1 MKKSVLSIV
10 LTVVMLFSLTAT
22 VWGSAWPVVDSGYC
36 GYWDDNYEDRENITW
51 QLMKDGTLEFFGE
64 GYMEDFSYNR
74 VPWKDYA
81 DQIKEVVIYGPQ
93 DDLKSCIFSI
103 SSYAFIGCKN
113 LTKVTIPH
121 TVVEIGED
129 AFGSCKSLTEITLP
143 DSIEKMGYGVF
154 GSSGLKRIRLPEKLT
169 TLPYGTFS
177 GCADLESVDFPA
189 GLTEIKDR
197 AFEKSGLVRI
207 ELPDTVTTMGLDVF
221 SKCPNLEFVK
231 LPRNLEVIET
241 GMFEKCAK
249 LQSVVFPENVKVIG
263 RLAFMWCDEL
273 QNFTLPESVET
284 IGLQAFIDCE
294 SLTEVT
300 IPANV
305 TTIEQNSFS
314 GCGKLRAIYVAE
326 GNQAYQS
333 VDGVLMTKDGTMVH
347 TCPGAKEG
355 TFVIPNGVT
364 TIASL
369 AFFDCQNLKRL
380 VIPATL
386 TTINER
392 GFDFCDNLLS
402 FYFSGAAP
410 EEELLKK
417 MDISSDAT
425 LYYLEG
431 QPGWTSPTYLGYK
444 TALWDGSSKLPG
456 TLPAGDT
463 NGDGRVGVE
472 DVQQLYGYLTGQ
484 NTITIAEKMAADVN
498 NDDEV
503 DVYDLQLLYE
513 RLAQGTTL

>member
-36 GYWDDNYEDRENITW
+36 GYWDDNYRDRENMTW

-93 DDLKSCIFSI
+93 DELKSCILSI
-103 SSYAFIGCKN
+103 GRYAFSGCKN
-113 LTKVTIPH
+113 LKKISIP
-121 TVVEIGED
+121 VSVEIIGLA
-129 AFGSCKSLTEITLP
+129 AFSGSGIESIHLP
-143 DSIEKMGYGVF
+143 AN
-154 GSSGLKRIRLPEKLT
+154 LKTIST
-169 TLPYGTFS
+169 AAFS
-177 GCADLESVDFPA
+177 GCTNLKSVEFPA
-189 GLTEIKDR
+189 GLTKIENM
-197 AFEKSGLVRI
+197 AFEKSGLIRM
-207 ELPDTVTTMGLDVF
+207 ELPDTVTTMGSGVF
-221 SKCPNLEFVK
+221 SECPNLEFVK
-231 LPRNLEVIET
+231 LPRNLEIIELS
-241 GMFEKCAK
+241 MFEKCAK

-263 RLAFMWCDEL
+263 RWAFMWCDEL

-305 TTIEQNSFS
+305 TIIEQNSFS

-326 GNQAYQS
+326 GNPAYQS

-431 QPGWTSPTYLGYK
+431 QSGWTSPTYLGYK

-456 TLPAGDT
+456 TLPAGDA

-484 NTITIAEKMAADVN
+484 NTITITEKMAADVN
-498 NDDEV
+498 NDGEV

-513 RLAQGTTL
+513 CLAQGTTL

>member
-36 GYWDDNYEDRENITW
+36 GYWDDNYSDRKNMTW

-64 GYMEDFSYNR
+64 GYMEDFSYYS
-74 VPWKDYA
+74 VPWKDYV

-93 DDLKSCIFSI
+93 DELKSCIFSI
-103 SSYAFIGCKN
+103 GRYAFSGCKN
-113 LTKVTIPH
+113 LKKISIP
-121 TVVEIGED
+121 VSVEIIGLA
-129 AFGSCKSLTEITLP
+129 AFSGSGIESIHLP
-143 DSIEKMGYGVF
+143 AN
-154 GSSGLKRIRLPEKLT
+154 LKTIST
-169 TLPYGTFS
+169 AAFS
-177 GCADLESVDFPA
+177 GCTNLKSVEFPEALTKIES
-189 GLTEIKDR
+189 R
-197 AFEKSGLVRI
+197 AFEKSGLVRM
-207 ELPDTVTTMGLDVF
+207 ELPDTVTTMGSDVF
-221 SKCPNLEFVK
+221 SECPNLEFVK
-231 LPRNLEVIET
+231 LPRNLEVIEMS
-241 GMFEKCAK
+241 MFKKCAK
-249 LQSVVFPENVKVIG
+249 LQSVVFPENVKVIE

-305 TTIEQNSFS
+305 TIIEQNSFS

-326 GNQAYQS
+326 GNPAYQS

-402 FYFSGAAP
+402 FYFSGAAL

-431 QPGWTSPTYLGYK
+431 QSGWTSPTYLGYK
-444 TALWDGSSKLPG
+444 TALWDGSSQLPG
-456 TLPAGDT
+456 TLPAGDA

-498 NDDEV
+498 NDGEV

>member
-36 GYWDDNYEDRENITW
+36 GYWDDNYSDRKNMTW

-64 GYMEDFSYNR
+64 GYMEDFSYYS
-74 VPWKDYA
+74 VPWKDYV

-93 DDLKSCIFSI
+93 DELKSCIFSI
-103 SSYAFIGCKN
+103 GRYAFSGCKN
-113 LTKVTIPH
+113 LKKISIP
-121 TVVEIGED
+121 VSVEIIGLA
-129 AFGSCKSLTEITLP
+129 AFSGSGIESIHLP
-143 DSIEKMGYGVF
+143 ANLKTI
-154 GSSGLKRIRLPEKLT
+154 SSAA
-169 TLPYGTFS
+169 FS
-177 GCADLESVDFPA
+177 GCTNLKSVEFPA
-189 GLTEIKDR
+189 GLTKIENM
-197 AFEKSGLVRI
+197 AFEKSGLIRM
-207 ELPDTVTTMGLDVF
+207 ELPDTVTTMGSGVF
-221 SKCPNLEFVK
+221 SECPNLEFVK
-231 LPRNLEVIET
+231 LPRNLEVIEMS
-241 GMFEKCAK
+241 MFKKCAK

-263 RLAFMWCDEL
+263 RWAFMWCDEL

-305 TTIEQNSFS
+305 TIIEQNSFS

-326 GNQAYQS
+326 GNPAYQS

-392 GFDFCDNLLS
+392 GFDFCYNLLS

-417 MDISSDAT
+417 MDISRDAT

-431 QPGWTSPTYLGYK
+431 QSGWTSPTYLGYK

-456 TLPAGDT
+456 TLPAGDA

-498 NDDEV
+498 NDGEV

>member
-36 GYWDDNYEDRENITW
+36 GYWDDNYSDRKNMTW

-64 GYMEDFSYNR
+64 GYMEDFSYYS
-74 VPWKDYA
+74 VPWKDYV

-93 DDLKSCIFSI
+93 DELKSCILSI
-103 SSYAFIGCKN
+103 GRYAFSGCKN
-113 LTKVTIPH
+113 LKKISIP
-121 TVVEIGED
+121 VSVEIIGLA
-129 AFGSCKSLTEITLP
+129 AFSGSGIESIHLP
-143 DSIEKMGYGVF
+143 AN
-154 GSSGLKRIRLPEKLT
+154 LKTIST
-169 TLPYGTFS
+169 AAFS
-177 GCADLESVDFPA
+177 GCTNLKSVEFPEALTKIES
-189 GLTEIKDR
+189 R
-197 AFEKSGLVRI
+197 AFEKSGLVRM
-207 ELPDTVTTMGLDVF
+207 ELPDTVTTMGSGVF
-221 SKCPNLEFVK
+221 SECPNLEFVK
-231 LPRNLEVIET
+231 LPRNLEIIELS
-241 GMFEKCAK
+241 MFEKCAK

-263 RLAFMWCDEL
+263 RWAFMWCDEL

-305 TTIEQNSFS
+305 TIIEQNSFS

-326 GNQAYQS
+326 GNPAYQS

-431 QPGWTSPTYLGYK
+431 QSGWTSPTYLGYK
-444 TALWDGSSKLPG
+444 TALWDGSSQLPG
-456 TLPAGDT
+456 TLPAGDA

-484 NTITIAEKMAADVN
+484 NTITITEKMAADVN
-498 NDDEV
+498 NDGEV

-513 RLAQGTTL
+513 CLAQGTTL

>member
-36 GYWDDNYEDRENITW
+36 GYWDDNYRDRENMTW

-93 DDLKSCIFSI
+93 DELKSCILSI
-103 SSYAFIGCKN
+103 GRYAFSGCKN
-113 LTKVTIPH
+113 LKKISIP
-121 TVVEIGED
+121 VSVEIIGLA
-129 AFGSCKSLTEITLP
+129 AFSGSGIESIHLP
-143 DSIEKMGYGVF
+143 AN
-154 GSSGLKRIRLPEKLT
+154 LKTIST
-169 TLPYGTFS
+169 AAFS
-177 GCADLESVDFPA
+177 GCTNLKSVEFPA
-189 GLTEIKDR
+189 GLTKIENM
-197 AFEKSGLVRI
+197 AFEKSGLIRM
-207 ELPDTVTTMGLDVF
+207 ELPDTVTTMGSGVF
-221 SKCPNLEFVK
+221 SECPNLEFVK
-231 LPRNLEVIET
+231 LPRNLEIIELS
-241 GMFEKCAK
+241 MFEKCAK

-263 RLAFMWCDEL
+263 RWAFMWCDEL

-305 TTIEQNSFS
+305 TIIEQNSFS

-326 GNQAYQS
+326 GNPAYQS

-431 QPGWTSPTYLGYK
+431 QSGWTSPTYLGYK

-456 TLPAGDT
+456 TLPAGDA

-498 NDDEV
+498 NDGEV

>member
-36 GYWDDNYEDRENITW
+36 GYWDDNYSDRKNMTW

-93 DDLKSCIFSI
+93 DDLESCILSI
-103 SSYAFIGCKN
+103 GRYAFSGCKN
-113 LTKVTIPH
+113 LKKISIP
-121 TVVEIGED
+121 VSVEIIGLA
-129 AFGSCKSLTEITLP
+129 AFSGSGIERIHLP
-143 DSIEKMGYGVF
+143 AN
-154 GSSGLKRIRLPEKLT
+154 LKTIST
-169 TLPYGTFS
+169 AAFS
-177 GCADLESVDFPA
+177 GCTNLKSVEFPA
-189 GLTEIKDR
+189 GLTEIESR
-197 AFEKSGLVRI
+197 AFSKSGLVRI
-207 ELPDTVTTMGLDVF
+207 ELPDTVTTMESDVF
-221 SKCPNLEFVK
+221 SECPNLEFVK
-231 LPRNLEVIET
+231 LPRNLEVIEMS
-241 GMFEKCAK
+241 MFKKCAK

-305 TTIEQNSFS
+305 TIIEQNSFS

-326 GNQAYQS
+326 GNPAYQS

-417 MDISSDAT
+417 MDISRDAT

-431 QPGWTSPTYLGYK
+431 QSGWTSPTYLGYK

-456 TLPAGDT
+456 TLPAGDA

-484 NTITIAEKMAADVN
+484 NTITITEKMAADVN
-498 NDDEV
+498 NDGEV

>member
-36 GYWDDNYEDRENITW
+36 GYWDDNYSDRKNMTW

-93 DDLKSCIFSI
+93 DDLESCILSI
-103 SSYAFIGCKN
+103 GRYAFSGCKN
-113 LTKVTIPH
+113 LKKISIP
-121 TVVEIGED
+121 VSVEIIGLA
-129 AFGSCKSLTEITLP
+129 AFSGSGIESIHLP
-143 DSIEKMGYGVF
+143 AN
-154 GSSGLKRIRLPEKLT
+154 LKTIST
-169 TLPYGTFS
+169 AAFS
-177 GCADLESVDFPA
+177 GCTNLKSVEFPEALTKIES
-189 GLTEIKDR
+189 R
-197 AFEKSGLVRI
+197 AFEKSGLIRM
-207 ELPDTVTTMGLDVF
+207 ELPDTVTTMGSGVF
-221 SKCPNLEFVK
+221 SECPNLEFVK
-231 LPRNLEVIET
+231 LPRNLEVIEMS
-241 GMFEKCAK
+241 MFKKCAK

-263 RLAFMWCDEL
+263 RWAFMWCDEL

-305 TTIEQNSFS
+305 TIIEQNSFS

-431 QPGWTSPTYLGYK
+431 QSGWTSPTYLGYK

-456 TLPAGDT
+456 TLPAGDA

-498 NDDEV
+498 NDGEV

>member
-36 GYWDDNYEDRENITW
+36 GYWDDNYRDRENMTW

-74 VPWKDYA
+74 VPWKDYV

-93 DDLKSCIFSI
+93 DELKSCILSI
-103 SSYAFIGCKN
+103 GRYAFSGCKN
-113 LTKVTIPH
+113 LKKISIP
-121 TVVEIGED
+121 VSVEIIGLA
-129 AFGSCKSLTEITLP
+129 AFSGSGIESIHLP
-143 DSIEKMGYGVF
+143 ANLKTI
-154 GSSGLKRIRLPEKLT
+154 SSAA
-169 TLPYGTFS
+169 FS
-177 GCADLESVDFPA
+177 GCTNLKSVEFPA
-189 GLTEIKDR
+189 GLTKIENM
-197 AFEKSGLVRI
+197 AFEKSGLIRM
-207 ELPDTVTTMGLDVF
+207 ELPDTVTTMGSGVF
-221 SKCPNLEFVK
+221 SECPNLEFVK
-231 LPRNLEVIET
+231 LPRNLEVIEMS
-241 GMFEKCAK
+241 MFKKCAK

-263 RLAFMWCDEL
+263 RWAFMWCDEL

-326 GNQAYQS
+326 GNPAYQS

-392 GFDFCDNLLS
+392 GFDFCYNLLS

-417 MDISSDAT
+417 MDISRDAT

-431 QPGWTSPTYLGYK
+431 QSGWTSPTYLGYK

-456 TLPAGDT
+456 TLPAGDA

-484 NTITIAEKMAADVN
+484 NTITITEKMAADVN
-498 NDDEV
+498 NDGEV

>member
-36 GYWDDNYEDRENITW
+36 GYWDDNYSDRKNMTW

-64 GYMEDFSYNR
+64 GYMEDFSYYS
-74 VPWKDYA
+74 VPWKDYV

-93 DDLKSCIFSI
+93 AELKSCIFSI
-103 SSYAFIGCKN
+103 GRYAFSGCKN
-113 LTKVTIPH
+113 LKKISIP
-121 TVVEIGED
+121 VSVEIIGLA
-129 AFGSCKSLTEITLP
+129 AFSGSGIESIHLP
-143 DSIEKMGYGVF
+143 ANLKTI
-154 GSSGLKRIRLPEKLT
+154 SSAA
-169 TLPYGTFS
+169 FS
-177 GCADLESVDFPA
+177 GCTNLKSVEFPA
-189 GLTEIKDR
+189 GLTKIENM
-197 AFEKSGLVRI
+197 AFEKSGLIRM
-207 ELPDTVTTMGLDVF
+207 ELPDTVTTMGSGVF
-221 SKCPNLEFVK
+221 SECPNLEFVK
-231 LPRNLEVIET
+231 LPRNLEVIEMS
-241 GMFEKCAK
+241 MFKKCAK

-263 RLAFMWCDEL
+263 RWAFMWCDEL

-326 GNQAYQS
+326 GNPAYQS

-392 GFDFCDNLLS
+392 GFDFCYNLLS

-417 MDISSDAT
+417 MDISRDAT

-431 QPGWTSPTYLGYK
+431 QSGWTSPTYLGYK

-456 TLPAGDT
+456 TLPAGDA

-498 NDDEV
+498 NDGEV

>member
-10 LTVVMLFSLTAT
+10 LTVVMLFSLSAT

-36 GYWDDNYEDRENITW
+36 GYWDDNYSDRKNMTW

-64 GYMEDFSYNR
+64 GYMEDFSYYS
-74 VPWKDYA
+74 VPWKDYV

-93 DDLKSCIFSI
+93 DELKSCIFSI
-103 SSYAFIGCKN
+103 GRYAFSGCKN
-113 LTKVTIPH
+113 LKKISIP
-121 TVVEIGED
+121 VSVEIIGLA
-129 AFGSCKSLTEITLP
+129 AFSGSGIESIHLP
-143 DSIEKMGYGVF
+143 AN
-154 GSSGLKRIRLPEKLT
+154 LKTIST
-169 TLPYGTFS
+169 AAFS
-177 GCADLESVDFPA
+177 GCTNLKSVEFPEALTKIES
-189 GLTEIKDR
+189 R
-197 AFEKSGLVRI
+197 AFEKSGLIRM
-207 ELPDTVTTMGLDVF
+207 ELPDTVTTMGSGVF
-221 SKCPNLEFVK
+221 SECPNLEFVK
-231 LPRNLEVIET
+231 LPRNLEIIELS
-241 GMFEKCAK
+241 MFEKCAK

-263 RLAFMWCDEL
+263 RWAFMWCDEL

-300 IPANV
+300 IPAKV
-305 TTIEQNSFS
+305 TKIEQNSFS

-392 GFDFCDNLLS
+392 GFDSCDNLLS

-431 QPGWTSPTYLGYK
+431 QSGWTSPTYLGYK

-456 TLPAGDT
+456 TLPAGDA

-484 NTITIAEKMAADVN
+484 NTITITEKMAADVN
-498 NDDEV
+498 NDGEV

>member
-36 GYWDDNYEDRENITW
+36 GYWDDNYSDRKNMTW

-74 VPWKDYA
+74 VPWKDYV

-93 DDLKSCIFSI
+93 DELKSCILSI
-103 SSYAFIGCKN
+103 GRYAFSGCKN
-113 LTKVTIPH
+113 LKKISIP
-121 TVVEIGED
+121 VSVEIIGLA
-129 AFGSCKSLTEITLP
+129 AFSGSGIESIHLP
-143 DSIEKMGYGVF
+143 AN
-154 GSSGLKRIRLPEKLT
+154 LKTIST
-169 TLPYGTFS
+169 AAFS
-177 GCADLESVDFPA
+177 GCTNLKSVEFPA
-189 GLTEIKDR
+189 GLTKIENM
-197 AFEKSGLVRI
+197 AFEKSGLIRM
-207 ELPDTVTTMGLDVF
+207 ELPDTVTTMGSGVF
-221 SKCPNLEFVK
+221 SECPNLEFVK
-231 LPRNLEVIET
+231 LPRNLEVIEMS
-241 GMFEKCAK
+241 MFKKCAK

-305 TTIEQNSFS
+305 TIIEQNSFS

-326 GNQAYQS
+326 GNPAYQS

-431 QPGWTSPTYLGYK
+431 QSGWTSPTYLGYK

-456 TLPAGDT
+456 TLPAGDA

-513 RLAQGTTL
+513 CLAQGTTL

>member
-36 GYWDDNYEDRENITW
+36 GYWDDNYSDRKNMTW

-93 DDLKSCIFSI
+93 DDLESCILSI
-103 SSYAFIGCKN
+103 GRYAFSGCKN
-113 LTKVTIPH
+113 LKKISIP
-121 TVVEIGED
+121 VSVEIIGLA
-129 AFGSCKSLTEITLP
+129 AFSGSGIESIHLP
-143 DSIEKMGYGVF
+143 AN
-154 GSSGLKRIRLPEKLT
+154 LKTIST
-169 TLPYGTFS
+169 AAFS
-177 GCADLESVDFPA
+177 GCTNLKSVEFPA
-189 GLTEIKDR
+189 GLTKIENM
-197 AFEKSGLVRI
+197 AFEKSGLIRM
-207 ELPDTVTTMGLDVF
+207 ELPDTVITMGSGVF
-221 SKCPNLEFVK
+221 SECPNLEFVK
-231 LPRNLEVIET
+231 LPRNLEIIELS
-241 GMFEKCAK
+241 MFEKCAK

-263 RLAFMWCDEL
+263 RWAFMWCDEL

-305 TTIEQNSFS
+305 TIIEQNSFS

-326 GNQAYQS
+326 SNPAYQS

-431 QPGWTSPTYLGYK
+431 QSGWTSPTYLGYK

-456 TLPAGDT
+456 TLPAGDA

-498 NDDEV
+498 NDGEV

>member
-36 GYWDDNYEDRENITW
+36 GYWDDNYRDRENMTW

-93 DDLKSCIFSI
+93 DDLESCILSI
-103 SSYAFIGCKN
+103 GRYAFSGWKN
-113 LTKVTIPH
+113 LKKISIP
-121 TVVEIGED
+121 VSVEIIGLA
-129 AFGSCKSLTEITLP
+129 AFSGSGIESIHLP
-143 DSIEKMGYGVF
+143 AN
-154 GSSGLKRIRLPEKLT
+154 LKTIST
-169 TLPYGTFS
+169 AAFS
-177 GCADLESVDFPA
+177 GCTNLKSVEFPA
-189 GLTEIKDR
+189 GLTKIENM
-197 AFEKSGLVRI
+197 AFEKSGLIRM
-207 ELPDTVTTMGLDVF
+207 ELPDTVTTMGSGVF
-221 SKCPNLEFVK
+221 SECPNLEFVK
-231 LPRNLEVIET
+231 LPRNLEVIEMS
-241 GMFEKCAK
+241 MFKKCAK

-263 RLAFMWCDEL
+263 RWAFMWCDEL

-305 TTIEQNSFS
+305 TIIEQNSFS

-326 GNQAYQS
+326 GNPAYQS

-431 QPGWTSPTYLGYK
+431 QSGWTSPTYLGYK

-456 TLPAGDT
+456 TLPAGDA

-484 NTITIAEKMAADVN
+484 NTITITEKMAADVN
-498 NDDEV
+498 NDGEV

-513 RLAQGTTL
+513 CLAQGTTL

>member
-36 GYWDDNYEDRENITW
+36 GYWDDNYSDRKNMTW

-74 VPWKDYA
+74 VPWKDYV

-93 DDLKSCIFSI
+93 DELKSCILSI
-103 SSYAFIGCKN
+103 GRYAFSGCKN
-113 LTKVTIPH
+113 LKKISIP
-121 TVVEIGED
+121 VSVEIIGLA
-129 AFGSCKSLTEITLP
+129 AFSGSGIESIHLP
-143 DSIEKMGYGVF
+143 AN
-154 GSSGLKRIRLPEKLT
+154 LKTIST
-169 TLPYGTFS
+169 AAFS
-177 GCADLESVDFPA
+177 GCTNLKSVEFPA
-189 GLTEIKDR
+189 GLTKIENM
-197 AFEKSGLVRI
+197 AFEKSGLIRM
-207 ELPDTVTTMGLDVF
+207 ELPDTVTTMGSGVF
-221 SKCPNLEFVK
+221 SECPNLEFVK
-231 LPRNLEVIET
+231 LPRNLEVIEMS
-241 GMFEKCAK
+241 MFKKCAK

-263 RLAFMWCDEL
+263 RWAFMWCDEL

-326 GNQAYQS
+326 GNPAYQS

-417 MDISSDAT
+417 MDISRDAT

-431 QPGWTSPTYLGYK
+431 QSGWTSPTYLGYK

-456 TLPAGDT
+456 TLPAGDA

-484 NTITIAEKMAADVN
+484 NTITITEKMAADVN

>member
-36 GYWDDNYEDRENITW
+36 GYWDDNYSDRKNMTW

-74 VPWKDYA
+74 VPWKDYV

-93 DDLKSCIFSI
+93 DELKSCILSI
-103 SSYAFIGCKN
+103 GRYAFSGCKN
-113 LTKVTIPH
+113 LKKISIP
-121 TVVEIGED
+121 VSVEIIGLA
-129 AFGSCKSLTEITLP
+129 AFSGSGIESIHLP
-143 DSIEKMGYGVF
+143 AN
-154 GSSGLKRIRLPEKLT
+154 LKTIST
-169 TLPYGTFS
+169 AAFS
-177 GCADLESVDFPA
+177 GCTNLKSVEFPA
-189 GLTEIKDR
+189 GLTKIENM
-197 AFEKSGLVRI
+197 AFEKSGLIRM
-207 ELPDTVTTMGLDVF
+207 ELPDTVTTMGSGVF
-221 SKCPNLEFVK
+221 SECPNLEFVK
-231 LPRNLEVIET
+231 LPRNLEVIEMS
-241 GMFEKCAK
+241 MFKKCAK

-263 RLAFMWCDEL
+263 RWAFMWCDEL

-305 TTIEQNSFS
+305 TIIEQNSFS

-326 GNQAYQS
+326 GNPAYQS

-431 QPGWTSPTYLGYK
+431 QSGWTSPTYLGYK
-444 TALWDGSSKLPG
+444 TALWDGSSQLPG
-456 TLPAGDT
+456 TLPAGDA

-484 NTITIAEKMAADVN
+484 NTITITEKMAADVN
-498 NDDEV
+498 NDGEV

>member
-36 GYWDDNYEDRENITW
+36 GYWDDNYSDRKNMTW

-64 GYMEDFSYNR
+64 GYMEDFSYYS
-74 VPWKDYA
+74 VPWKDYV

-103 SSYAFIGCKN
+103 SSYAFSGCKN
-113 LTKVTIPH
+113 LKKISIP
-121 TVVEIGED
+121 VSVEIIGLA
-129 AFGSCKSLTEITLP
+129 AFSGSGIESIHLP
-143 DSIEKMGYGVF
+143 AN
-154 GSSGLKRIRLPEKLT
+154 LKTIST
-169 TLPYGTFS
+169 AAFS
-177 GCADLESVDFPA
+177 GCTNLKSVEFPEALTKIES
-189 GLTEIKDR
+189 R
-197 AFEKSGLVRI
+197 AFSKSGLVRI
-207 ELPDTVTTMGLDVF
+207 ELPDTVTTMGSDVF
-221 SKCPNLEFVK
+221 SECPNLEFVK
-231 LPRNLEVIET
+231 LPRNLEVIEMS
-241 GMFEKCAK
+241 MFKKCAK

-263 RLAFMWCDEL
+263 RWAFMWCDEL

-305 TTIEQNSFS
+305 TIIEQNSFS

-326 GNQAYQS
+326 GNPAYQS

-369 AFFDCQNLKRL
+369 AFFDCRNLKRL

-431 QPGWTSPTYLGYK
+431 QSGWTSPTYLGYK

-498 NDDEV
+498 NDGEV

>member
-36 GYWDDNYEDRENITW
+36 GYWDDNYSDRKNMTW

-64 GYMEDFSYNR
+64 GYMEDFSYYS
-74 VPWKDYA
+74 VPWKDYV

-93 DDLKSCIFSI
+93 DELESCIFSI
-103 SSYAFIGCKN
+103 GRYAFSGCKN
-113 LTKVTIPH
+113 LKKISIP
-121 TVVEIGED
+121 VSVEIIGLA
-129 AFGSCKSLTEITLP
+129 AFSGSGIESIHLP
-143 DSIEKMGYGVF
+143 AN
-154 GSSGLKRIRLPEKLT
+154 LKTIST
-169 TLPYGTFS
+169 AAFS
-177 GCADLESVDFPA
+177 GCTNLKSVEFPEALTKIES
-189 GLTEIKDR
+189 R
-197 AFEKSGLVRI
+197 AFEKSGLVRM
-207 ELPDTVTTMGLDVF
+207 ELPDTVTTMGSDVF
-221 SKCPNLEFVK
+221 SECPNLEFVK
-231 LPRNLEVIET
+231 LPRNLEVIEMS
-241 GMFEKCAK
+241 MFKKCAK

-263 RLAFMWCDEL
+263 RWAFMWCDEL

-305 TTIEQNSFS
+305 TIIEQNSFS

-326 GNQAYQS
+326 GNPAYQS

-431 QPGWTSPTYLGYK
+431 QSGWTSPTYLGYK

-456 TLPAGDT
+456 TLPAGDA
-463 NGDGRVGVE
+463 NGNGRVGVE

>member
-36 GYWDDNYEDRENITW
+36 GYWDDNYSDRKNMTW

-64 GYMEDFSYNR
+64 GYMEDFSYYS
-74 VPWKDYA
+74 VPWKDYV
-81 DQIKEVVIYGPQ
+81 DQIKEVVIYGLQ
-93 DDLKSCIFSI
+93 DELKSCILSI
-103 SSYAFIGCKN
+103 GRYAFSGCKN
-113 LTKVTIPH
+113 LKKISIP
-121 TVVEIGED
+121 VSVEIIGFA
-129 AFGSCKSLTEITLP
+129 AFSGSGIESIHLP
-143 DSIEKMGYGVF
+143 AN
-154 GSSGLKRIRLPEKLT
+154 LKTIST
-169 TLPYGTFS
+169 AAFS
-177 GCADLESVDFPA
+177 GCTNLKSVEFPEALTKIES
-189 GLTEIKDR
+189 R
-197 AFEKSGLVRI
+197 AFEKSGLVRM
-207 ELPDTVTTMGLDVF
+207 ELPDTVTTMGSDVF
-221 SKCPNLEFVK
+221 SECPNLEFVK
-231 LPRNLEVIET
+231 LPRNLEVIEMS
-241 GMFEKCAK
+241 MFKKCAK

-263 RLAFMWCDEL
+263 RWAFMWCDEL

-305 TTIEQNSFS
+305 TIIEQNSFS

-326 GNQAYQS
+326 GNPAYQS

-431 QPGWTSPTYLGYK
+431 QSGWTSPTYLGYK

-456 TLPAGDT
+456 TLPAGDA

-498 NDDEV
+498 NDGEV

-513 RLAQGTTL
+513 YLAQGTTL

>member
-36 GYWDDNYEDRENITW
+36 GYWDDNYSDRKNMTW

-74 VPWKDYA
+74 VPWKDYV

-103 SSYAFIGCKN
+103 SSYAFSGCKN
-113 LTKVTIPH
+113 LKKISIP
-121 TVVEIGED
+121 VSVEIIGFA
-129 AFGSCKSLTEITLP
+129 AFSGSGIESIHLP
-143 DSIEKMGYGVF
+143 AN
-154 GSSGLKRIRLPEKLT
+154 LKTIST
-169 TLPYGTFS
+169 AAFS
-177 GCADLESVDFPA
+177 GCTNLKSVEFPEALTKIES
-189 GLTEIKDR
+189 R
-197 AFEKSGLVRI
+197 AFEKSGLVRM
-207 ELPDTVTTMGLDVF
+207 ELPDTVTTMGSDVF
-221 SKCPNLEFVK
+221 SECPNLEFVK
-231 LPRNLEVIET
+231 LPRNLEVIEMS
-241 GMFEKCAK
+241 MFKKCAK

-305 TTIEQNSFS
+305 TIIEQNSFS

-431 QPGWTSPTYLGYK
+431 QSGWTSPTYLGYK
-444 TALWDGSSKLPG
+444 TALWDGSSQLPG
-456 TLPAGDT
+456 TLPAGDA

-484 NTITIAEKMAADVN
+484 NTITITEKMAADVN
-498 NDDEV
+498 NDGEV

>member
-36 GYWDDNYEDRENITW
+36 GYWDDNYSDRKNMTW

-74 VPWKDYA
+74 VPWKDYV

-93 DDLKSCIFSI
+93 DELKSCILSI
-103 SSYAFIGCKN
+103 GRYAFSGCKN
-113 LTKVTIPH
+113 LKKISIP
-121 TVVEIGED
+121 VSVEIIGLA
-129 AFGSCKSLTEITLP
+129 AFSGSGIESIHLP
-143 DSIEKMGYGVF
+143 AN
-154 GSSGLKRIRLPEKLT
+154 LKTIST
-169 TLPYGTFS
+169 AAFS
-177 GCADLESVDFPA
+177 GCTNLKSVEFPA
-189 GLTEIKDR
+189 GLTKIENM
-197 AFEKSGLVRI
+197 AFEKSGLIRM
-207 ELPDTVTTMGLDVF
+207 ELPDTVTTMGSGVF
-221 SKCPNLEFVK
+221 SECPNLEFVK
-231 LPRNLEVIET
+231 LPRNLEIIELS
-241 GMFEKCAK
+241 MFEKCAK

-263 RLAFMWCDEL
+263 RWAFMWCDEL

-305 TTIEQNSFS
+305 TIIEQNSFS

-326 GNQAYQS
+326 GNPAYQS

-431 QPGWTSPTYLGYK
+431 QSGWTSPTYLGYK
-444 TALWDGSSKLPG
+444 TALWDGSSQLPG
-456 TLPAGDT
+456 TLPAGDA

-498 NDDEV
+498 NDGEV

>member
-36 GYWDDNYEDRENITW
+36 GYWDDNYSDRKNMTW

-64 GYMEDFSYNR
+64 GYMEDFSYYS
-74 VPWKDYA
+74 VPWKDYV

-93 DDLKSCIFSI
+93 DELKSCIFSI
-103 SSYAFIGCKN
+103 GSYAFSGCKN
-113 LTKVTIPH
+113 LKKISIP
-121 TVVEIGED
+121 VSVEIIGLA
-129 AFGSCKSLTEITLP
+129 AFSGSGIESIHLP
-143 DSIEKMGYGVF
+143 AN
-154 GSSGLKRIRLPEKLT
+154 LKTIST
-169 TLPYGTFS
+169 AAFS
-177 GCADLESVDFPA
+177 GCTNLKSVEFPEALTKIES
-189 GLTEIKDR
+189 R
-197 AFEKSGLVRI
+197 AFEKSGLVRM
-207 ELPDTVTTMGLDVF
+207 ELPDTVTTMGSDVF
-221 SKCPNLEFVK
+221 SECPNLEFVK
-231 LPRNLEVIET
+231 LPRNLEVIEMS
-241 GMFEKCAK
+241 MFKKCAK

-305 TTIEQNSFS
+305 TIIEQNSFS

-326 GNQAYQS
+326 GNPAYQS

-369 AFFDCQNLKRL
+369 AF
-380 VIPATL
+380 L
-386 TTINER
+386 TART
-392 GFDFCDNLLS
+392 S
-402 FYFSGAAP
+402 SG
-410 EEELLKK
+410 
-417 MDISSDAT
+417 
-425 LYYLEG
+425 
-431 QPGWTSPTYLGYK
+431 W
-444 TALWDGSSKLPG
+444 
-456 TLPAGDT
+456 
-463 NGDGRVGVE
+463 
-472 DVQQLYGYLTGQ
+472 
-484 NTITIAEKMAADVN
+484 
-498 NDDEV
+498 
-503 DVYDLQLLYE
+503 
-513 RLAQGTTL
+513 

>member
-36 GYWDDNYEDRENITW
+36 GYWDDNYSDRKNMTW

-64 GYMEDFSYNR
+64 GYMEDFSYYS
-74 VPWKDYA
+74 VPWKDYV
-81 DQIKEVVIYGPQ
+81 DQIKEVVIYGLQ

-103 SSYAFIGCKN
+103 GRYAFSGCKN
-113 LTKVTIPH
+113 LKKISIP
-121 TVVEIGED
+121 VSVEIIGFA
-129 AFGSCKSLTEITLP
+129 AFSGSGIESIHLP
-143 DSIEKMGYGVF
+143 AN
-154 GSSGLKRIRLPEKLT
+154 LKTIST
-169 TLPYGTFS
+169 AAFS
-177 GCADLESVDFPA
+177 GCTNLKSVEFPEALTKIES
-189 GLTEIKDR
+189 R
-197 AFEKSGLVRI
+197 AFEKSGLVRM
-207 ELPDTVTTMGLDVF
+207 ELPDTVTTMGSDVF
-221 SKCPNLEFVK
+221 SECPNLEFVK
-231 LPRNLEVIET
+231 LPRNLEVIEMS
-241 GMFEKCAK
+241 MFKKCAK

-305 TTIEQNSFS
+305 TIIEQNSFS

-326 GNQAYQS
+326 GNPAYQS

-431 QPGWTSPTYLGYK
+431 QSGWTSPTYLGYK

-456 TLPAGDT
+456 TLPAGDA

-484 NTITIAEKMAADVN
+484 NTITITEKMAADVN
-498 NDDEV
+498 NDGEV

-513 RLAQGTTL
+513 CLAQGTTL

>member
-36 GYWDDNYEDRENITW
+36 GYWDDNYSDRKNMTW

-64 GYMEDFSYNR
+64 GYMEDFSYYS
-74 VPWKDYA
+74 VPWKDYV

-93 DDLKSCIFSI
+93 DELKSCILSI
-103 SSYAFIGCKN
+103 GRYAFSGCKN
-113 LTKVTIPH
+113 LKKISIP
-121 TVVEIGED
+121 VSVEIIGLA
-129 AFGSCKSLTEITLP
+129 AFSGSGIESIHLP
-143 DSIEKMGYGVF
+143 AN
-154 GSSGLKRIRLPEKLT
+154 LKTIST
-169 TLPYGTFS
+169 AAFS
-177 GCADLESVDFPA
+177 GCTNLKSVEFPA
-189 GLTEIKDR
+189 GLTKIENM
-197 AFEKSGLVRI
+197 AFEKSGLIRM
-207 ELPDTVTTMGLDVF
+207 ELPDTVTTMGSGVF
-221 SKCPNLEFVK
+221 SECPNLEFVK
-231 LPRNLEVIET
+231 LPRNLEVIEMS
-241 GMFEKCAK
+241 MFKKCAK

-263 RLAFMWCDEL
+263 RWAFMWCDEL

-326 GNQAYQS
+326 GNPAYQS

-431 QPGWTSPTYLGYK
+431 QSGWTSPTYLGYK

-456 TLPAGDT
+456 TLPAGDA

-484 NTITIAEKMAADVN
+484 NTITITEKMAADVN
-498 NDDEV
+498 NDGEV

>member
-36 GYWDDNYEDRENITW
+36 GYWDDNYRDRENMTW

-74 VPWKDYA
+74 VPWKDYV

-93 DDLKSCIFSI
+93 DELKSCILSI
-103 SSYAFIGCKN
+103 GRYAFSGCKN
-113 LTKVTIPH
+113 LKKISIP
-121 TVVEIGED
+121 VSVEIIGLA
-129 AFGSCKSLTEITLP
+129 AFSGSGIESIHLP
-143 DSIEKMGYGVF
+143 AN
-154 GSSGLKRIRLPEKLT
+154 LKTIST
-169 TLPYGTFS
+169 AAFS
-177 GCADLESVDFPA
+177 GCTNLKSVEFPEALTKIES
-189 GLTEIKDR
+189 R
-197 AFEKSGLVRI
+197 AFEKSGLIRM
-207 ELPDTVTTMGLDVF
+207 ELPDTVTTMGSGVF
-221 SKCPNLEFVK
+221 SECPNLEFVK
-231 LPRNLEVIET
+231 LPRNLEIIELS
-241 GMFEKCAK
+241 MFEKCAK

-263 RLAFMWCDEL
+263 RWAFMWCDEL

-300 IPANV
+300 IPAKV
-305 TTIEQNSFS
+305 TKIEQNSFS

-392 GFDFCDNLLS
+392 GFDSCDNLLS

-431 QPGWTSPTYLGYK
+431 QSGWTSPTYLGYK

-456 TLPAGDT
+456 TLPAGDA

-484 NTITIAEKMAADVN
+484 NTITITEKMAADVN
-498 NDDEV
+498 NDGEV

>member
-36 GYWDDNYEDRENITW
+36 GYWDDNYSDRKNMTW

-64 GYMEDFSYNR
+64 GYMEDFSYYS
-74 VPWKDYA
+74 VPWKDYV

-93 DDLKSCIFSI
+93 DELKSCILSI
-103 SSYAFIGCKN
+103 GRYAFSGCKN
-113 LTKVTIPH
+113 LKKISIP
-121 TVVEIGED
+121 VSVEIIGLA
-129 AFGSCKSLTEITLP
+129 AFSGSGIESIHLP
-143 DSIEKMGYGVF
+143 AN
-154 GSSGLKRIRLPEKLT
+154 LKTIST
-169 TLPYGTFS
+169 AAFS
-177 GCADLESVDFPA
+177 GCTNLKSVEFPA
-189 GLTEIKDR
+189 GLTKIENM
-197 AFEKSGLVRI
+197 AFEKSGLIRM
-207 ELPDTVTTMGLDVF
+207 ELPDTVTTMGSGVF
-221 SKCPNLEFVK
+221 SECPNLEFVK
-231 LPRNLEVIET
+231 LPRNLEIIELS
-241 GMFEKCAK
+241 MFEKCAK

-263 RLAFMWCDEL
+263 RWAFMWCDEL

-305 TTIEQNSFS
+305 TIIEQNSFS

-431 QPGWTSPTYLGYK
+431 QSGWTSPTYLGYK

-456 TLPAGDT
+456 TLPAGDA

>member
-36 GYWDDNYEDRENITW
+36 GYWDDNYRDRENMTW

-64 GYMEDFSYNR
+64 GYMEDFSYYS
-74 VPWKDYA
+74 VPWKDYV

-93 DDLKSCIFSI
+93 DDLESCILSI
-103 SSYAFIGCKN
+103 GRYAFSGCKN
-113 LTKVTIPH
+113 LKKISIP
-121 TVVEIGED
+121 VSVEIIGFA
-129 AFGSCKSLTEITLP
+129 AFSGSGIESIHLP
-143 DSIEKMGYGVF
+143 AN
-154 GSSGLKRIRLPEKLT
+154 LKTIST
-169 TLPYGTFS
+169 AAFS
-177 GCADLESVDFPA
+177 GCTNLKSVEFPEALTKIES
-189 GLTEIKDR
+189 R
-197 AFEKSGLVRI
+197 AFEKSGLVRM
-207 ELPDTVTTMGLDVF
+207 ELPDTVTTMGSDVF
-221 SKCPNLEFVK
+221 SECPNLKFVK
-231 LPRNLEVIET
+231 LPRNLEVIEMS
-241 GMFEKCAK
+241 MFKKCAK

-263 RLAFMWCDEL
+263 RWAFMWCDEL

-305 TTIEQNSFS
+305 TIIEQNSFS

-326 GNQAYQS
+326 GNPAYQS

-392 GFDFCDNLLS
+392 GFDSCDNLLS

-417 MDISSDAT
+417 MDIGSDAT

-431 QPGWTSPTYLGYK
+431 QSGWTSPTYLGYK
-444 TALWDGSSKLPG
+444 TALWDGSSQLPG
-456 TLPAGDT
+456 TLPAGDA

-484 NTITIAEKMAADVN
+484 STITIAEKMAADVN
-498 NDDEV
+498 NDGEV

>member
-36 GYWDDNYEDRENITW
+36 GYWDDNYSDRKNMTW

-64 GYMEDFSYNR
+64 GYMEDFSYYS
-74 VPWKDYA
+74 VPWKDYV

-93 DDLKSCIFSI
+93 DELKSCIFSI
-103 SSYAFIGCKN
+103 GRYAFSGCKN
-113 LTKVTIPH
+113 LKKISIP
-121 TVVEIGED
+121 VSVEIIGLA
-129 AFGSCKSLTEITLP
+129 AFSGSGIESIHLP
-143 DSIEKMGYGVF
+143 AN
-154 GSSGLKRIRLPEKLT
+154 LKTIST
-169 TLPYGTFS
+169 AAFS
-177 GCADLESVDFPA
+177 GCTNLKSVEFPEALTKIES
-189 GLTEIKDR
+189 R
-197 AFEKSGLVRI
+197 AFEKSGLIRM
-207 ELPDTVTTMGLDVF
+207 ELPDTVTTMGSGVF
-221 SKCPNLEFVK
+221 SECPNLEFVK
-231 LPRNLEVIET
+231 LPRNLEIIELS
-241 GMFEKCAK
+241 MFEKCAK

-263 RLAFMWCDEL
+263 RWAFMWCDEL

-300 IPANV
+300 IPAKV
-305 TTIEQNSFS
+305 TKIEQNSFS

-392 GFDFCDNLLS
+392 GFDSCDNLLS

-431 QPGWTSPTYLGYK
+431 QSGWTSPTYLGYK

-456 TLPAGDT
+456 TLPAGDA

-484 NTITIAEKMAADVN
+484 NTITITEKMAADVN
-498 NDDEV
+498 NDGEV

>member
-36 GYWDDNYEDRENITW
+36 GYWDDNYSDRKNMTW

-74 VPWKDYA
+74 VPWKDYV

-93 DDLKSCIFSI
+93 DELKSCILSI
-103 SSYAFIGCKN
+103 GRYAFSGCKN
-113 LTKVTIPH
+113 LKKISIP
-121 TVVEIGED
+121 VSVEIIGLA
-129 AFGSCKSLTEITLP
+129 AFSGSGIESIHLP
-143 DSIEKMGYGVF
+143 AN
-154 GSSGLKRIRLPEKLT
+154 LKTIST
-169 TLPYGTFS
+169 AAFS
-177 GCADLESVDFPA
+177 GCTNLKSVEFPA
-189 GLTEIKDR
+189 GLTKIENM
-197 AFEKSGLVRI
+197 AFEKSGLIRM

-305 TTIEQNSFS
+305 TIIEQNSFS

-326 GNQAYQS
+326 GNPAYQS

-431 QPGWTSPTYLGYK
+431 QSGWTSPTYLGYK

>member
-36 GYWDDNYEDRENITW
+36 GYWDDNYSDRKNMTW

-74 VPWKDYA
+74 VPWKDYV

-93 DDLKSCIFSI
+93 DELKSCILSI
-103 SSYAFIGCKN
+103 GRYAFSGCKN
-113 LTKVTIPH
+113 LKKISIP
-121 TVVEIGED
+121 VSVEIIGLA
-129 AFGSCKSLTEITLP
+129 AFSGSGIESIHLP
-143 DSIEKMGYGVF
+143 ANLKTI
-154 GSSGLKRIRLPEKLT
+154 SSAA
-169 TLPYGTFS
+169 FS
-177 GCADLESVDFPA
+177 GCTNLKSVEFPA
-189 GLTEIKDR
+189 GLTKIENM
-197 AFEKSGLVRI
+197 AFEKSGLIRM
-207 ELPDTVTTMGLDVF
+207 ELPDTVTTMGSGVF
-221 SKCPNLEFVK
+221 SECPNLEFVK
-231 LPRNLEVIET
+231 LPRNLEVIEMS
-241 GMFEKCAK
+241 MFKKCAK

-263 RLAFMWCDEL
+263 RWAFMWCDEL

-326 GNQAYQS
+326 GNPAYQS

-392 GFDFCDNLLS
+392 GFDFCYNLLS

-417 MDISSDAT
+417 MDISRDAT

-431 QPGWTSPTYLGYK
+431 QSGWTSPTYLGYK

-456 TLPAGDT
+456 TLPAGDA

-484 NTITIAEKMAADVN
+484 NTITITEKMAADVN
-498 NDDEV
+498 NDGEV

>member
-36 GYWDDNYEDRENITW
+36 GYWDDNYSDRKNMTW

-74 VPWKDYA
+74 VPWKDYV

-93 DDLKSCIFSI
+93 DELKSCILSI
-103 SSYAFIGCKN
+103 GRYAFSGCKN
-113 LTKVTIPH
+113 LKKISIP
-121 TVVEIGED
+121 VSVEIIGLA
-129 AFGSCKSLTEITLP
+129 AFSGSGIESIHLP
-143 DSIEKMGYGVF
+143 AN
-154 GSSGLKRIRLPEKLT
+154 LKTIST
-169 TLPYGTFS
+169 AAFS
-177 GCADLESVDFPA
+177 GCTNLKSVEFPEALTKIES
-189 GLTEIKDR
+189 R
-197 AFEKSGLVRI
+197 AFEKSGLVRM
-207 ELPDTVTTMGLDVF
+207 ELPDTVTTMGSDVF
-221 SKCPNLEFVK
+221 SECPNLEFVK
-231 LPRNLEVIET
+231 LPRNLEVIEMS
-241 GMFEKCAK
+241 MFKKCAK

-263 RLAFMWCDEL
+263 RWAFMWCDEL

-326 GNQAYQS
+326 GNPAYQS

-431 QPGWTSPTYLGYK
+431 QSGWTSPTYLGYK

-456 TLPAGDT
+456 TLPAGDA

-484 NTITIAEKMAADVN
+484 NTITITEKMAADVN
-498 NDDEV
+498 NDGEV

>member
-36 GYWDDNYEDRENITW
+36 GYWDDNYSDRKNMTW

-74 VPWKDYA
+74 VPWKDYV

-93 DDLKSCIFSI
+93 DELKSCILSI
-103 SSYAFIGCKN
+103 GRYAFSGCKN
-113 LTKVTIPH
+113 LKKISIP
-121 TVVEIGED
+121 VSVEIIGLA
-129 AFGSCKSLTEITLP
+129 AFSGSGIESIHLP
-143 DSIEKMGYGVF
+143 AN
-154 GSSGLKRIRLPEKLT
+154 LKTIST
-169 TLPYGTFS
+169 AAFS
-177 GCADLESVDFPA
+177 GCTNLKSVEFPEALTKIES
-189 GLTEIKDR
+189 R
-197 AFEKSGLVRI
+197 AFEKSGLVRM
-207 ELPDTVTTMGLDVF
+207 ELPDTVTTMGSDVF
-221 SKCPNLEFVK
+221 SECPNLEFVK
-231 LPRNLEVIET
+231 LPRNLEVIEMS
-241 GMFEKCAK
+241 MFKKCAK

-263 RLAFMWCDEL
+263 RWAFMWCDEL

-305 TTIEQNSFS
+305 TIIEQNSFS

-326 GNQAYQS
+326 GNPAYQS

-431 QPGWTSPTYLGYK
+431 QSGWTSPTYLGYK
-444 TALWDGSSKLPG
+444 TALWDGSSQLPG
-456 TLPAGDT
+456 TLPAGDA

-498 NDDEV
+498 NDGEV

>member
-36 GYWDDNYEDRENITW
+36 GYWDDNYSDRKNMTW

-64 GYMEDFSYNR
+64 GYMEEYSYNR
-74 VPWKDYA
+74 NAPWEQYK
-81 DQIKEVVIYGPQ
+81 DQITKVVIYGPQ

-103 SSYAFIGCKN
+103 SSYAFSGCKN
-113 LTKVTIPH
+113 LKKISIP
-121 TVVEIGED
+121 VSVEIIGLA
-129 AFGSCKSLTEITLP
+129 AFSDSGIESIHLP
-143 DSIEKMGYGVF
+143 AN
-154 GSSGLKRIRLPEKLT
+154 LKTIST
-169 TLPYGTFS
+169 AAFS
-177 GCADLESVDFPA
+177 GCTNLKSVEFPEALTKIES
-189 GLTEIKDR
+189 R
-197 AFEKSGLVRI
+197 AFEKSGLVRM
-207 ELPDTVTTMGLDVF
+207 ELPDTVTTMGSDVF
-221 SKCPNLEFVK
+221 SECPNLEFVK
-231 LPRNLEVIET
+231 LPRNLEVIEMS
-241 GMFEKCAK
+241 MFKKCAK

-263 RLAFMWCDEL
+263 RLAFMGCDEL

-305 TTIEQNSFS
+305 TIIEQNSFS

-410 EEELLKK
+410 DAGLLKK
-417 MDISSDAT
+417 MDISSGAT

-444 TALWDGSSKLPG
+444 TALWDGSSKFPG
-456 TLPAGDT
+456 TLPAGDP

-498 NDDEV
+498 NDGEV

>member
-36 GYWDDNYEDRENITW
+36 GYWDDNYRDRENMTW

-74 VPWKDYA
+74 VPWKDYV

-93 DDLKSCIFSI
+93 DELKSCILSI
-103 SSYAFIGCKN
+103 GRYAFSGCKN
-113 LTKVTIPH
+113 LKKISIP
-121 TVVEIGED
+121 VSVEIIGLA
-129 AFGSCKSLTEITLP
+129 AFSGSGIESIHLP
-143 DSIEKMGYGVF
+143 AN
-154 GSSGLKRIRLPEKLT
+154 LKTIST
-169 TLPYGTFS
+169 AAFS
-177 GCADLESVDFPA
+177 GCTNLKSVEFPA
-189 GLTEIKDR
+189 GLTKIENM
-197 AFEKSGLVRI
+197 AFEKSGLIRM
-207 ELPDTVTTMGLDVF
+207 ELPDTVTTMGSGVF
-221 SKCPNLEFVK
+221 SECPNLEFVK

-284 IGLQAFIDCE
+284 IGPQAFIDCK

-305 TTIEQNSFS
+305 TIIEQNSFS

-369 AFFDCQNLKRL
+369 AFFDCRNLKRL

-431 QPGWTSPTYLGYK
+431 QSGWTSPTYLGYK

>member
-36 GYWDDNYEDRENITW
+36 GYWDDNYRDRENMTW

-93 DDLKSCIFSI
+93 DELKSCILSI
-103 SSYAFIGCKN
+103 GRYAFSGCKN
-113 LTKVTIPH
+113 LKKISIP
-121 TVVEIGED
+121 VSVEIIGLA
-129 AFGSCKSLTEITLP
+129 AFSGSGIESIHLP
-143 DSIEKMGYGVF
+143 AN
-154 GSSGLKRIRLPEKLT
+154 LKTIST
-169 TLPYGTFS
+169 AAFS
-177 GCADLESVDFPA
+177 GCTNLKSVEFPA
-189 GLTEIKDR
+189 GLTKIENM
-197 AFEKSGLVRI
+197 AFEKSGLIRM
-207 ELPDTVTTMGLDVF
+207 ELPDTVTTMGSGVF
-221 SKCPNLEFVK
+221 SECPNLEFVK
-231 LPRNLEVIET
+231 LPRNLEIIELS
-241 GMFEKCAK
+241 MFEKCAK

-263 RLAFMWCDEL
+263 RWAFMWCDEL
-273 QNFTLPESVET
+273 QNFSLPESLEV
-284 IGLQAFIDCE
+284 IGNQAFIDCE

-305 TTIEQNSFS
+305 TIIEQNSFS

-326 GNQAYQS
+326 GNPAYQS
-333 VDGVLMTKDGTMVH
+333 VDGALMTKDGTMVH

-369 AFFDCQNLKRL
+369 AFFGCQNLKRL

-431 QPGWTSPTYLGYK
+431 QSGWTSPTYLGYK

-456 TLPAGDT
+456 TLPAGDA

-484 NTITIAEKMAADVN
+484 NTITITEKMAADVN
-498 NDDEV
+498 NDGEV

>member
-36 GYWDDNYEDRENITW
+36 GYWDDNYRDRENMTW

-64 GYMEDFSYNR
+64 GYMEDFSYYS
-74 VPWKDYA
+74 VPWKDYV

-93 DDLKSCIFSI
+93 DELKSCIFSI
-103 SSYAFIGCKN
+103 GRYAFSGCKN
-113 LTKVTIPH
+113 LKKISIP
-121 TVVEIGED
+121 VSVEIIGLA
-129 AFGSCKSLTEITLP
+129 AFSGSGIESIHLP
-143 DSIEKMGYGVF
+143 AN
-154 GSSGLKRIRLPEKLT
+154 LKTIST
-169 TLPYGTFS
+169 AAFS
-177 GCADLESVDFPA
+177 GCTNLKSVEFPA
-189 GLTEIKDR
+189 GLTKIENM
-197 AFEKSGLVRI
+197 AFEKSGLIRM
-207 ELPDTVTTMGLDVF
+207 ELPDTVTTMGSGVF
-221 SKCPNLEFVK
+221 SECPNLEFVK
-231 LPRNLEVIET
+231 LPRNLEVIEMS
-241 GMFEKCAK
+241 MFKKCAK

-263 RLAFMWCDEL
+263 RWAFMWCDEL

-305 TTIEQNSFS
+305 TIIEQNSFS
-314 GCGKLRAIYVAE
+314 GCGKLQAIYVAE
-326 GNQAYQS
+326 GNPAYQS

-431 QPGWTSPTYLGYK
+431 QSGWTSPTYLGYK

-456 TLPAGDT
+456 TLPAGDA

-484 NTITIAEKMAADVN
+484 DTITIAEKMAADVN
-498 NDDEV
+498 NDGEV

>member
-36 GYWDDNYEDRENITW
+36 GYWDDNYSDRKNMTW

-74 VPWKDYA
+74 VPWKDYV

-93 DDLKSCIFSI
+93 DELKSCILSI
-103 SSYAFIGCKN
+103 GRYAFSGCKN
-113 LTKVTIPH
+113 LKKISIP
-121 TVVEIGED
+121 VSVEIIGLA
-129 AFGSCKSLTEITLP
+129 AFSGSGIESIHLP
-143 DSIEKMGYGVF
+143 AN
-154 GSSGLKRIRLPEKLT
+154 LKTIST
-169 TLPYGTFS
+169 AAFS
-177 GCADLESVDFPA
+177 GCTNLKSVEFPA
-189 GLTEIKDR
+189 GLTKIENM
-197 AFEKSGLVRI
+197 AFEKSGLIRM
-207 ELPDTVTTMGLDVF
+207 ELPDTVTTMGSGVF
-221 SKCPNLEFVK
+221 SECPNLEFVK
-231 LPRNLEVIET
+231 LPRNLEVIEMS
-241 GMFEKCAK
+241 MFKKCAK

-263 RLAFMWCDEL
+263 RWAFMWCDEL

-326 GNQAYQS
+326 GNPAYQS

-417 MDISSDAT
+417 MDISSNAT

-431 QPGWTSPTYLGYK
+431 QSGWTSPTYLGYK

-498 NDDEV
+498 NDGEV

>member
-36 GYWDDNYEDRENITW
+36 GYWDDNYSDRKNMTW

-64 GYMEDFSYNR
+64 GYMEDFSYYS
-74 VPWKDYA
+74 VPWKDYV

-93 DDLKSCIFSI
+93 DELKSCIFSI
-103 SSYAFIGCKN
+103 GRYAFSGCKN
-113 LTKVTIPH
+113 LKKISIP
-121 TVVEIGED
+121 VSVEIIGLA
-129 AFGSCKSLTEITLP
+129 AFSGSGIESIHLP
-143 DSIEKMGYGVF
+143 ANLKTI
-154 GSSGLKRIRLPEKLT
+154 SSAA
-169 TLPYGTFS
+169 FS
-177 GCADLESVDFPA
+177 GCTNLKSVEFPA
-189 GLTEIKDR
+189 GLTKIENM
-197 AFEKSGLVRI
+197 AFEKSGLIRM
-207 ELPDTVTTMGLDVF
+207 ELPDTVTTMGSGVF
-221 SKCPNLEFVK
+221 SECPNLEFVK
-231 LPRNLEVIET
+231 LPRNLEVIEMS
-241 GMFEKCAK
+241 MFKKCAK

-263 RLAFMWCDEL
+263 RWAFMWCDEL

-326 GNQAYQS
+326 GNPAYQS

-431 QPGWTSPTYLGYK
+431 QSGWTSPTYLGYK

-456 TLPAGDT
+456 TLPAGDA

-498 NDDEV
+498 NDGEV

>member
-74 VPWKDYA
+74 VPWKDYV

-93 DDLKSCIFSI
+93 DELKSCILSI
-103 SSYAFIGCKN
+103 GRYAFSGCKN
-113 LTKVTIPH
+113 LKKISIP
-121 TVVEIGED
+121 VSVEIIGLA
-129 AFGSCKSLTEITLP
+129 AFSGSGIESIHLP
-143 DSIEKMGYGVF
+143 AN
-154 GSSGLKRIRLPEKLT
+154 LKTIST
-169 TLPYGTFS
+169 AAFS
-177 GCADLESVDFPA
+177 GCTNLKSVEFPA
-189 GLTEIKDR
+189 GLTKIENM
-197 AFEKSGLVRI
+197 AFEKSGLIRM
-207 ELPDTVTTMGLDVF
+207 ELPDTVTTMGSGVF
-221 SKCPNLEFVK
+221 SECPNLEFVK
-231 LPRNLEVIET
+231 LPRNLEVIEMS
-241 GMFEKCAK
+241 MFKKCAK

-263 RLAFMWCDEL
+263 RWAFMWCDEL

-300 IPANV
+300 IPAKV
-305 TTIEQNSFS
+305 TKIEQNSFS

-392 GFDFCDNLLS
+392 GFDSCDNLLS

-431 QPGWTSPTYLGYK
+431 QSGWTSPTYLGYK

-456 TLPAGDT
+456 TLPAGDA

-484 NTITIAEKMAADVN
+484 NTITITEKMAADVN
-498 NDDEV
+498 NDGEV

>member
-36 GYWDDNYEDRENITW
+36 GYWDDNYSDRKNMTW

-74 VPWKDYA
+74 VPWKDYV

-93 DDLKSCIFSI
+93 DELKSCILSI
-103 SSYAFIGCKN
+103 GRYAFSGCKN
-113 LTKVTIPH
+113 LKKISIP
-121 TVVEIGED
+121 VSVEIIGLA
-129 AFGSCKSLTEITLP
+129 AFSGSGIESIHLP
-143 DSIEKMGYGVF
+143 AN
-154 GSSGLKRIRLPEKLT
+154 LKTIST
-169 TLPYGTFS
+169 AAFS
-177 GCADLESVDFPA
+177 GCTNLKSVEFPEALTKIES
-189 GLTEIKDR
+189 R
-197 AFEKSGLVRI
+197 AFEKSGLVRM
-207 ELPDTVTTMGLDVF
+207 ELPDTVTTMGSDVF
-221 SKCPNLEFVK
+221 SECPNLEFVK
-231 LPRNLEVIET
+231 LPRNLEVIEMS
-241 GMFEKCAK
+241 MFKKCAK

-305 TTIEQNSFS
+305 TIIEQNSFS

-326 GNQAYQS
+326 GNPAYQS

-369 AFFDCQNLKRL
+369 AFFDCQNLKWL

-431 QPGWTSPTYLGYK
+431 QSGWTSPTYLGYK

-456 TLPAGDT
+456 TLPAGDA

-484 NTITIAEKMAADVN
+484 NTITITEKMAADVN
-498 NDDEV
+498 NDGEV